1 MGVDGQWRIVGY
13 DRGAAVA
20 QTILP
25 TSNGGRNAQHRLGC
39 AQRIVERTMEWRTV
53 AWYGVGAVCAG
64 ELVREFDPVEWAD
77 ARGFGL

>member
-1 MGVDGQWRIVGY
+1 MGY

-25 TSNGGRNAQHRLGC
+25 ASDGGRNAQHRLGC
-39 AQRIVERTMEWRTV
+39 AQRTVERTMERRTV

-64 ELVREFDPVEWAD
+64 ELVRESGAVEWAY
-77 ARGFGL
+77 AGRFSL